1 MMEIGIRALEARDW
15 PQVRAI
21 YLSGIATGNATFQTE
36 APLWED
42 WDRGHLADCRFVAGA
57 DGRVLGWIALSAIS
71 NRPVYRGVTE
81 VSVYVDTAVA
91 GLGIGKRLMSQLVRA
106 SEEKGV
112 WTLQAGIFPENVASL
127 ALHRAHGFREVGR
140 REKLGQLDGRWRDVM
155 LLERRSQRP
164 N

>member
-36 APLWED
+36 APQWAD
-42 WDRGHLADCRFVAGA
+42 WDRGHLADCRFVAEA

-71 NRPVYRGVTE
+71 SRPVYRGVTE

-91 GLGIGKRLMSQLVRA
+91 GLGIGKRLMSHLVRA

-127 ALHRAHGFREVGR
+127 ALHRTHGFREVGR